1 MCGLRPNCAA
11 RCGERRRGRSSRT
24 GLPVTCTRSG
34 YAKNDS
40 IPGHGAYTSRA
51 HQLSSR
57 LVFPGTAF
65 CSITAI
71 GTWHSAAASDGATAA
86 YPPRLTTASGRSRR
100 ISRVASTSPPASRM
114 IQRGSAAGEAASFR
128 LGSERKSN
136 PCDSTSRR
144 SSALDVPTK
153 YSRLLSG

>member
-1 MCGLRPNCAA
+1 M
-11 RCGERRRGRSSRT
+11 
-24 GLPVTCTRSG
+24 PVTCTRSG

-65 CSITAI
+65 CSMTAI
-71 GTWHSAAASDGATAA
+71 GTSQSAAASDGATAA

-100 ISRVASTSPPASRM
+100 ISRVASTSPPAGRM
-114 IQRGSAAGEAASFR
+114 TQRGSAAGEPASFR
-128 LGSERKSN
+128 LGSERKSK

-144 SSALDVPTK
+144 SSELAVPTK
-153 YSRLLSG
+153 YEPAASG